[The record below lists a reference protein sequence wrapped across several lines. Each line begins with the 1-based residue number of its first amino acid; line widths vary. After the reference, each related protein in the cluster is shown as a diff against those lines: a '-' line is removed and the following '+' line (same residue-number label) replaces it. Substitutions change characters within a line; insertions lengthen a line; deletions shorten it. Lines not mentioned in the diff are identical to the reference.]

1 MIKNKSI
8 CFILVILS
16 LFISLNLWG
25 YGDGQI
31 HIEKQRQV
39 LGLYEYATPGT
50 RLRVD
55 EVLVFIQIK
64 IDMGGHFPKYYDDFR
79 KKMLPFV
86 FTSLDYGHR
95 LFTHCGFNTYIKES
109 LAIEDCFKS
118 MRYSTNANDGGHPHP
133 TDLRERL
140 IFDIKLKS
148 LKDERI
154 DIGYKFLQ
162 EKKNE
167 ANREILEEIET
178 QLGAFG
184 DISTAIATLIY
195 DTHLIGDYASE
206 KEGNALS
213 GAATETLL
221 PFDLLNYKDVKY
233 KGWLS
238 ACEKYNQNSDFIYG
252 IYYKK
257 DNFKQL
263 DYEIKRVES
272 KDNSYIVK
280 HSLEHFDCIDG
291 RGRKS
296 KIIQETIK
304 ELNKAAKNGKT
315 TKERA
320 ANVEAVLI
328 KYIPRCIQNTR
339 VLKRCLHGVP
349 RVQGTHK

>member
-118 MRYSTNANDGGHPHP
+118 MRYSTNANDGGHPYP

-221 PFDLLNYKDVKY
+221 PFDLLVD
-233 KGWLS
+233 
-238 ACEKYNQNSDFIYG
+238 DI
-252 IYYKK
+252 I
-257 DNFKQL
+257 
-263 DYEIKRVES
+263 
-272 KDNSYIVK
+272 K